1 LQALQKMLT
10 LGLDVVDKKLEEEQ
24 MKVDGE
30 GEHQKEAFH
39 LQIQVKC

>member
-1 LQALQKMLT
+1 MLT

-30 GEHQKEAFH
+30 GKQQKEAFH
-39 LQIQVKC
+39 LQIQVIKC